1 MAQKSSVDTGTD
13 GTLNKNLDKTMKW
26 WKDQLEKAI
35 RTIHRVFVGMGIEAT
50 KVKPG
55 TVHEVVLKL
64 MTVAMTCAS

>member
-1 MAQKSSVDTGTD
+1 
-13 GTLNKNLDKTMKW
+13 MKW
-26 WKDQLEKAI
+26 WKDQADTAV

-55 TVHEVVLKL
+55 TVHEVILKI